1 MSDAGLKIQAVMSFH
16 SAGGNVGD
24 TCKVPLPQ
32 WVLDVGESDPDIF
45 YTDKELNRNQECL
58 SLGCDAV
65 PLFFGR
71 TPIEMY
77 RDFAAAFAS
86 TFHGLLGEYCLNLC
100 LSYPLCGHLIGAL
113 LFPIWDL
120 CQRNNFKFSP
130 VSQCVTLVH
139 RSMEQKQSID
149 FCT

>member
-1 MSDAGLKIQAVMSFH
+1 MSFH

-45 YTDKELNRNQECL
+45 YTDKQLNRNQECL
-58 SLGCDAV
+58 SLGCDEV

-77 RDFAAAFAS
+77 RDFAADFAN
-86 TFHGLLGEYCLNLC
+86 TFHDLLGKYHSNL
-100 LSYPLCGHLIGAL
+100 SPLLPLGCVWVFLTRV
-113 LFPIWDL
+113 LFHNICNG
-120 CQRNNFKFSP
+120 CQRNNL
-130 VSQCVTLVH
+130 VSMASH
-139 RSMEQKQSID
+139 SNSISSKIS
-149 FCT
+149 TGTKSKLWLL